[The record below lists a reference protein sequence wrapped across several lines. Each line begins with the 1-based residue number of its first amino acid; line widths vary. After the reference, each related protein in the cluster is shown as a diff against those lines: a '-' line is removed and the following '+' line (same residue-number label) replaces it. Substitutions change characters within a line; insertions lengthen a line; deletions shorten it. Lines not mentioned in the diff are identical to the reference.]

1 MKRLSLA
8 VAASLLVTL
17 ASLAV
22 AEGTS
27 PEIQISDVEHSVIKV
42 GLAPGVSADD
52 AGEAM
57 LSKAVELNMRL
68 VAHLNV
74 GQEVSNRGI
83 DAMRLEI
90 FQFCNP
96 EDAVKMARFN
106 SIFAAYMP
114 CSIAMVEDKDGRI
127 WLQML
132 NLDMLISAYDL
143 PPELQALALGVNGQ
157 MLDIITAGATG
168 EF

>member
-1 MKRLSLA
+1 MKHLTLA
-8 VAASLLVTL
+8 VALFLIVSMPLL
-17 ASLAV
+17 AADDN
-22 AEGTS
+22 A
-27 PEIQISDVEHSVIKV
+27 PEIRISDVEHTVLKL
-42 GLAPGVSADD
+42 GLAPGVTADA

-57 LSKAVELNMRL
+57 LSKAAELNMRL
-68 VAHLNV
+68 VAQLNV
-74 GQEVSNRGI
+74 GKEVGSRGI

-90 FQFCNP
+90 YQFCNP

-106 SIFAAYMP
+106 TIFAAYMP
-114 CSIAMVEDKDGRI
+114 CSIALVEDADGRI

-143 PPELQALALGVNGQ
+143 PPELQALALTVNGQ

>member
-1 MKRLSLA
+1 MKHLTLV
-8 VAASLLVTL
+8 VALTL
-17 ASLAV
+17 MTLTPLMAADD
-22 AEGTS
+22 AA
-27 PEIQISDVEHSVIKV
+27 PEIRISDVEHSVLKV
-42 GLAPGVSADD
+42 GLAPGVTADA

-57 LSKAVELNMRL
+57 LSKAAELNMRL
-68 VAHLNV
+68 VAQLNV
-74 GQEVSNRGI
+74 GQEVGSRGI
-83 DAMRLEI
+83 ESMRLEI

-106 SIFAAYMP
+106 TIFAAYMP
-114 CSIAMVEDKDGRI
+114 CSIALVEDSDGRM

-143 PPELQALALGVNGQ
+143 PPELQALALTVNGQ

-168 EF
+168 DF

>member
-1 MKRLSLA
+1 MKRLSLL
-8 VAASLLVTL
+8 VAAALMVTL
-17 ASLAV
+17 GPLAV
-22 AEGTS
+22 AEDTN
-27 PEIQISDVEHSVIKV
+27 PEVRISEVEHSVLKV
-42 GLAPGVSADD
+42 GLAPGVTADA

-74 GQEVSNRGI
+74 GKEVSNRGI
-83 DAMRLEI
+83 DSMRLEI
-90 FQFCNP
+90 FEFCNP

-106 SIFAAYMP
+106 TIFAAYMP
-114 CSIAMVEDKDGRI
+114 CKIALVEDTDGRF

-143 PPELQALALGVNGQ
+143 PPELQALALTVNGQ
-157 MLDIITAGATG
+157 MLDILTAGATG